1 MAISC
6 PSDRNVD
13 GMVHRTTGYGE
24 AFYEVLTAGRTAYQ
38 LEDFD
43 RICHG
48 GDMLKEVE
56 ANAARA
62 KPARRR
68 DAVRS
73 NVGGAILAAISMLS
87 TTGYQA
93 RSHCF

>member
-1 MAISC
+1 
-6 PSDRNVD
+6 
-13 GMVHRTTGYGE
+13 MVHRTTGYGE

-38 LEDFD
+38 DFD

-73 NVGGAILAAISMLS
+73 NVGGQSLLLLVCSPLPDTKLEVTVSDILQMN
-87 TTGYQA
+87 
-93 RSHCF
+93 